1 MRVPSVLRNS
11 IQRAA
16 FAAVLGFG
24 LVSQMA
30 LAQPVI
36 EATHKVAHG
45 GIYEL
50 VYNPA
55 SNGVLVAAAGM
66 RGAENPGRIVELDAV
81 TLQQRKEYDV
91 SSAPFYGLALN
102 SRTQVLYGSAT
113 RSGSVEALDLAS
125 GKIIASIGEDAHTR
139 QLVVDEASNKVYV
152 SVVGTRNPNAET
164 QVPSELWVIDGN
176 SNTLAQRFLIA
187 GALTGLAIDGEAN
200 RAYMTDMN
208 SNEVLVVDLSN
219 GDVVNRWPT
228 GGESSINVAYDK
240 ASSRLFVAAQGSG
253 TLTVLNS
260 QTGEL
265 LAKVETGA
273 GAHAVLFNAASNQIY
288 VTNRQASTTTVVD
301 GTTYDVIVNLESGTL
316 PQSLTIDTNANIVFA
331 NAKARGLPRNAPAD
345 AVPVVDENGDTV
357 VRIRP

>member
-1 MRVPSVLRNS
+1 MRVSSVLRES

-16 FAAVLGFG
+16 VAAIMGFG
-24 LVSQMA
+24 LVSQ
-30 LAQPVI
+30 LAFAEPVI

-66 RGAENPGRIVELDAV
+66 RGAENPGRVVELDAV
-81 TLQQRKEYDV
+81 TLQQKKEYDV
-91 SSAPFYGLALN
+91 SAAPFYGLALN
-102 SRTQVLYGSAT
+102 TRTQMLYGSAT
-113 RSGSVEALDLAS
+113 RSGSVEVLDLAS
-125 GKIIASIGEDAHTR
+125 GEIVASLGEDAHTR

-164 QVPSELWVIDGN
+164 QVPSELWVIDG
-176 SNTLAQRFLIA
+176 STNTLSKQYKIP

-208 SNEVLVVDLSN
+208 SNEVLVIDLSN

-240 ASSRLFVAAQGSG
+240 ASNRLFVAAQGSG
-253 TLTVLNS
+253 TLSVLNS
-260 QTGEL
+260 QTGEI
-265 LAKVETGA
+265 LANLETGA

-288 VTNRQASTTTVVD
+288 VTNRQASTTTIVD
-301 GTTYDVIVNLESGTL
+301 ANTYTVIANLETGTL
-316 PQSLTIDTNANIVFA
+316 PQSLTIDTNANIVYA